1 MRYTDMTGQLFRFF
15 HREVLKTISRAED
28 EAEENLPQEET
39 HTRDIISAYVDTVVS
54 IVTSFPEGAQSHLA
68 SSTRS
73 REYLT
78 SLSQMVDCAGNLTY
92 AHTTVFLLLA
102 RSKGNVKVG

>member
-15 HREVLKTISRAED
+15 HREVLKTISGAED
-28 EAEENLPQEET
+28 EADESLPQEET

-54 IVTSFPEGAQSHLA
+54 IVNSFPEGAQSHLA
-68 SSTRS
+68 SSARS
-73 REYLT
+73 REYLA
-78 SLSQMVDCAGNLTY
+78 SLSQMDCAGNTTY

-102 RSKGNVKVG
+102 HSRGNVKVG